1 MYALAREQRAD
12 QYFDEIIEYADQATP
27 ENVNVKRLEV
37 DWANEL
43 HPTEPGFRKI
53 AAKFLSALRH
63 VFPGRI

>member
-37 DWANEL
+37 DWLMNFIPPSRVSEKSQQNSC
-43 HPTEPGFRKI
+43 R
-53 AAKFLSALRH
+53 R
-63 VFPGRI
+63 